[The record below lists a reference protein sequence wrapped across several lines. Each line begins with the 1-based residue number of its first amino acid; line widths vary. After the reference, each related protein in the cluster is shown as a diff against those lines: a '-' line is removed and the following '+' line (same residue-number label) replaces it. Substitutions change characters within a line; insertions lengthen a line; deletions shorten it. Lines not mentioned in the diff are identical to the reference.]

1 MHGLDVEQALSAH
14 DTLGTHYIN
23 TARFKEFLR
32 QLHQSGGFPMENMNL
47 VCRHFSRRHPIAY
60 NNSNNKDVRS
70 SVAAGEEKEPV
81 SIQEVLAFLGIEYVG
96 NLQLRIQ
103 QHLRKESEKENGV
116 VYDVHRLL
124 QILNTITNTPT
135 TSSHYYSSSVAYSY
149 DTVEALFNT
158 LGVYTIVSH
167 AQVRSILHKLD
178 AKSTGKVTL
187 VQVLTYLG
195 IPFKASDFAQKK
207 GVEEQQEESE
217 KEQAPVADVETLLR
231 MLLEKVCHLLL
242 NVFVCYF
249 WSDLLSCLH

>member
-1 MHGLDVEQALSAH
+1 MHGLDVEQAVSAQ

-32 QLHQSGGFPMENMNL
+32 QLHQSGGFPLENMNL
-47 VCRHFSRRHPIAY
+47 VCRHFSRRHPVTY
-60 NNSNNKDVRS
+60 TSNKDVRS
-70 SVAAGEEKEPV
+70 SAGGEEKEPV
-81 SIQEVLAFLGIEYVG
+81 SIQEVLAFLGIEYVV

-124 QILNTITNTPT
+124 QILNTITNTPS
-135 TSSHYYSSSVAYSY
+135 TSSNHNSSSVAYSY

-207 GVEEQQEESE
+207 RVEEEEADPE

-231 MLLEKVCHLLL
+231 MLLEKVCSIALCASALFSRL
-242 NVFVCYF
+242 T
-249 WSDLLSCLH
+249 

>member
-1 MHGLDVEQALSAH
+1 MHGLDVEQALSAQ

-32 QLHQSGGFPMENMNL
+32 QLHQSGGFPLENMNL
-47 VCRHFSRRHPIAY
+47 VCRHFSRRHPA
-60 NNSNNKDVRS
+60 SHKDVRS
-70 SVAAGEEKEPV
+70 SSAAGEDKEPV

-103 QHLRKESEKENGV
+103 QHLRKESEKEDGV

-135 TSSHYYSSSVAYSY
+135 TSAHYYSSSVAYPY

-158 LGVYTIVSH
+158 LGVFTIVSH

-195 IPFKASDFAQKK
+195 ISFKASDFAQKK
-207 GVEEQQEESE
+207 DQQQQEVEVE
-217 KEQAPVADVETLLR
+217 KEHAPVADVETLLR
-231 MLLEKVCHLLL
+231 MLLEKVWTCLSLLFSL
-242 NVFVCYF
+242 AP
-249 WSDLLSCLH
+249 